1 MNKPISVW
9 QFIRDCGFAL
19 FLILI
24 ASCSALAASA
34 PQLTLDQA
42 VQMALSYD
50 IQVAT
55 ARNNVVKNK
64 LAVQQAVL
72 KNYPQATVED
82 AQAHK
87 FDKNS
92 DSNMLTLSIKETYPT
107 NFNIY
112 GSKVPSDVEAAFWD
126 QSAGEAAQKI
136 AEANVRYNTV
146 SLYVAVLKA
155 GKTLAYQEK
164 VLQNAKTALT
174 QAQTQLKL
182 AKITRPQELQAEN
195 DLANATY
202 NLTKSRSDYEL
213 ALRQLGNQIGV
224 AAPLALQ
231 LQELNPPA
239 QMNGDFS
246 KLKDTAL
253 PKRMELRQAE
263 IDIRKAERSL
273 AQSQNQTL
281 PQVNLSYNKS
291 DGNTGGSLGYD
302 FLSGAVSGTLEG
314 RVNSDSALRRT
325 TSTDTLLDTSRN
337 NIILTFTW
345 NLDFG
350 TAQNQAKQDQ
360 LGVVNARKSLEL
372 ASQNAA
378 WEIDQAVANYRLA
391 IDKVTNNQQ
400 LLPYYQKQVDLKKI
414 ALQLKL
420 ATQQDVNS
428 AAQDLQQ
435 ANLQVDLANYD
446 FLLAD
451 YKLKQV
457 SGELY

>member
-112 GSKVPSDVEAAFWD
+112 GSKVLSDVEAAFWD